1 MTWYLLGCDPDTQGA
16 LAVISGPSVGL
27 ASTIQVL
34 DCPFEKHATRRVVSV
49 EKMVERVRDL
59 VRDLGIP
66 TGTVVHFE
74 DGGTRPGL
82 SSISAL
88 VFGRVMGA
96 WHAALVSCGLEV
108 RKVTPVAWKN
118 ELKLTSDK
126 RESVRMAW
134 DLFRDAK
141 GAEEV
146 LKKQNRRQERS
157 LDANAHGRAEALL
170 IAAYGHRIAQ
180 RDAGRSDIL
189 TDAVHDA
196 IAARPEKTKK
206 KRKRRDV
213 PNVPDASDGAGPAE
227 APAADDAEQLDADLA
242 FTRAQ
247 RSDDPAVFAQLLVQQ
262 GARDVIFVK
271 ETNNGE

>member
-27 ASTIQVL
+27 VSTIQVL
-34 DCPFEKHATRRVVSV
+34 DCPLEKHATRRVVSV

-82 SSISAL
+82 STSSAL

-96 WHAALVSCGLEV
+96 WHAALVSCGLVV
-108 RKVTPVAWKN
+108 RLVTPVAWKR

-126 RESVRMAW
+126 SESVSLAW
-134 DLFRDAK
+134 DLFR
-141 GAEEV
+141 GAEGAEQV
-146 LKKQNRRQERS
+146 LKKENRRQERV
-157 LDANAHGRAEALL
+157 LDPNAQGRAEALL

-180 RDAGRSDIL
+180 RAAGRSDIL
-189 TDAVHDA
+189 TGAVDDA
-196 IAARPEKTKK
+196 IAARPEKKK
-206 KRKRRDV
+206 KRKRRDE

-227 APAADDAEQLDADLA
+227 APAADDAEQLDADRDFA
-242 FTRAQ
+242 RAQ
-247 RSDDPAVFAQLLVQQ
+247 FPDDPAVVAQLLVQQ
-262 GARDVIFVK
+262 GARGVIFVS
-271 ETNNGE
+271 ETNNEE

>member
-1 MTWYLLGCDPDTQGA
+1 L
-16 LAVISGPSVGL
+16 V
-27 ASTIQVL
+27 STIQVL

-66 TGTVVHFE
+66 KGTVVHFE

-118 ELKLTSDK
+118 ELKLTADK

-134 DLFRDAK
+134 EVFRDAK
-141 GAEEV
+141 GAEAV

-189 TDAVHDA
+189 TGAVDDA

-247 RSDDPAVFAQLLVQQ
+247 CSDDPAVFAQLLVQQ

>member
-1 MTWYLLGCDPDTQGA
+1 MPWYLLGCDPDSRGA
-16 LAVISGPSVGL
+16 LAVISGPSVGWV
-27 ASTIQVL
+27 STIQVL
-34 DCPFEKHATRRVVSV
+34 DCPLEKHATRRVVSV

-126 RESVRMAW
+126 RESVSMAW
-134 DLFRDAK
+134 DLFREAK

-146 LKKQNRRQERS
+146 LKKQKRRQERF

-189 TDAVHDA
+189 TGAVDDA
-196 IAARPEKTKK
+196 IAARPEKTK

-247 RSDDPAVFAQLLVQQ
+247 CSDDPAVFAQLLVQQ

-271 ETNNGE
+271 ETKRE

>member
-1 MTWYLLGCDPDTQGA
+1 M
-16 LAVISGPSVGL
+16 ISGPSVGWV
-27 ASTIQVL
+27 STIQVL
-34 DCPFEKHATRRVVSV
+34 DCPLEKHATRRVVSV

-82 SSISAL
+82 STSSAL
-88 VFGRVMGA
+88 VFGHVMGA

-126 RESVRMAW
+126 RESVSMAW
-134 DLFRDAK
+134 DLFREAK

-146 LKKQNRRQERS
+146 LKKQKRRQERF

-189 TDAVHDA
+189 TGAV
-196 IAARPEKTKK
+196 
-206 KRKRRDV
+206 
-213 PNVPDASDGAGPAE
+213 
-227 APAADDAEQLDADLA
+227 
-242 FTRAQ
+242 
-247 RSDDPAVFAQLLVQQ
+247 
-262 GARDVIFVK
+262 
-271 ETNNGE
+271 NNSKP